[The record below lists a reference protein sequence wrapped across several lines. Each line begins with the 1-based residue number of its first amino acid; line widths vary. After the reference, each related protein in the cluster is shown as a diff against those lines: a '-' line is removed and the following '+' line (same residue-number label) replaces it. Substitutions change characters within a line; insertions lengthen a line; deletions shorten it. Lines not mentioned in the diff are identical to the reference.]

1 MACAVVLGNTRVDTS
16 AGLSVFK
23 DVFFPVRWQPSVSL
37 NMCVCVIDCSFLLQ
51 QLEPPLRGHGVAQHQ
66 RNERKNCN
74 FPVLYP
80 LTPYLQVLARE
91 INCNVSGGNFLIYSF
106 TKWFLFKII

>member
-1 MACAVVLGNTRVDTS
+1 MRREWQRLKKQSDFYFS
-16 AGLSVFK
+16 SLS
-23 DVFFPVRWQPSVSL
+23 
-37 NMCVCVIDCSFLLQ
+37 
-51 QLEPPLRGHGVAQHQ
+51 PLRGHGVAQHR

-74 FPVLYP
+74 LISSYP

-91 INCNVSGGNFLIYSF
+91 INCNVSGGIFLIYSF